1 METISFPHFS
11 PDRSTVHA
19 ALYTNVTNGA
29 ALRKRII
36 DAAVIEGEDGE
47 RERDAVNFAF
57 IDARL
62 ITSRLHLQTA
72 IYQAILAEAQGAL
85 RTRTVHS
92 EVIWALNP
100 TNNITEALRRY
111 GVSEKTTAVI
121 VVRIDGPEEGVEE
134 KIAAAVAG
142 TLTPFTEL
150 DTVTDWAAV
159 KKASAAFND
168 ARRATYATPPQYN
181 KLNNDPDAS
190 KARIDNIVVSMVAM
204 KSVMS

>member
-1 METISFPHFS
+1 METFTFPQFS
-11 PDRSTVHA
+11 TDRSVVHT
-19 ALYTNVTNGA
+19 ALYTNISNAA

-36 DAAVIEGEDGE
+36 EAAVAEGEAGE

-72 IYQAILAEAQGAL
+72 IYQAILAESQKSL

-111 GVSEKTTAVI
+111 GVSETTTSVI
-121 VVRIDGPEEGVEE
+121 VVSIDGATTDMESKMG
-134 KIAAAVAG
+134 ATVAG
-142 TLTPFTEL
+142 TLTGFSKLE
-150 DTVTDWAAV
+150 DVTDWAAV
-159 KKASAAFND
+159 AKYHKL
-168 ARRATYATPPQYN
+168 N
-181 KLNNDPDAS
+181 KLSDAS
-190 KARIDNIVVSMVAM
+190 EVDKIVVSTVAM